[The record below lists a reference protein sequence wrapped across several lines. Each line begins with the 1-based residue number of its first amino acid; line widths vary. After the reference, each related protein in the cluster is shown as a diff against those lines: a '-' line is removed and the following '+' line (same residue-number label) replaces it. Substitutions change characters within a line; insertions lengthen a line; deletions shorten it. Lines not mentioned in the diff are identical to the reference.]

1 MQTVAVGTALI
12 DRAGKTG
19 YVAEIR
25 QGSANTF
32 VLSGGMKPVNVEYI
46 CCFDNHVSELPDG
59 IAAPFIASA
68 QIANIPAISAEE
80 TATMLAS
87 ARRAMADR
95 RDAAQREQAEAR
107 RARDEFV
114 ANAATRIP
122 AWAKAVLV
130 GELIENKSDTMSDYF
145 HSTTART
152 VILAF
157 SRHTRDLFS
166 EMREAARNFGETA
179 FLADASDAAE
189 HREKW
194 SMGAGY
200 YLKAGSR
207 HECGWRVK
215 KVKLPTDT
223 PALGI
228 PTGEWA
234 VPVPAP
240 APMFNAQATSA
251 PGAGLRI
258 EEHVHTKKGF
268 PIFIC
273 IMSDRVERAEFDRL
287 RDLAASTGGWY
298 SRPWGKTPGGFA
310 FKDRA
315 AAEAFSNPTEPIHA
329 AGSVD
334 LAAATPAPTPKAS
347 RGGAAIAEKLRT
359 IAEGMSKDIGD
370 KFRDRLTN
378 TPKRQREAASARLD
392 GYQLQRAQ
400 VGLRKLADLH
410 EAGTAPKALGH
421 VTNKKIALELAR
433 AEIDRSQ
440 GGYYD
445 AGHETGRPADKGE
458 AAQQFWALIAET
470 AAADREAEKN
480 RRMIE
485 DLRFTKIPGFF
496 PTPEVI
502 VDQMV
507 IEARL
512 PEGPC
517 LILEP
522 EAGSGA
528 ICDGVKRASPSATV
542 EAYEV
547 NGRLRHVLQ
556 VKGVNLVGSD
566 FMQAVPE
573 PRYDRVLMNPPFE
586 NSQDI
591 EHVRHAFKFL
601 KPGGRLIAIMS
612 PGPFFRQ
619 DRRATEFREWLRQL
633 GGEQE
638 KLPDGAFK
646 ESGTGVGTV
655 LVTIDAEG

>member
-1 MQTVAVGTALI
+1 MQTVTVGTALI
-12 DRAGKTG
+12 DRSGKTG
-19 YVAEIR
+19 YIAEIR
-25 QGSANTF
+25 QAPGTTF

-68 QIANIPAISAEE
+68 KIANIPDLSTEE
-80 TATMLAS
+80 TAAMLAD

-95 RDAAQREQAEAR
+95 RDAAQREQAEVR

-114 ANAATRIP
+114 ANAASKIP
-122 AWAKAVLV
+122 TWAKAVLV
-130 GELIENKSDTMSDYF
+130 AELIENKSDTMSDYF
-145 HSTTART
+145 HSTATRA
-152 VILAF
+152 VVLAF
-157 SRHTRDLFS
+157 SPHTRDLFQ
-166 EMREAARNFGETA
+166 EMRAAARNFADTA
-179 FLADASDAAE
+179 FLADAPASAE

-200 YLKAGSR
+200 YLKDGSR
-207 HECGWRVK
+207 HECGWRVS
-215 KVKLPTDT
+215 KVKLRTDN
-223 PALGI
+223 PALSI
-228 PTGEWA
+228 PSAEWA
-234 VPVPAP
+234 IPATEITSTAESTSVPIA
-240 APMFNAQATSA
+240 
-251 PGAGLRI
+251 GAGLRI

-273 IMSDRVERAEFDRL
+273 IMPERVERAEFDRL
-287 RDLAASTGGWY
+287 RDLASSMGGWY
-298 SRPWGKTPGGFA
+298 SRPWGGTPGGFA
-310 FKDRA
+310 FKERA
-315 AAEAFSNPTEPIHA
+315 AAEGFANPGEPIEA
-329 AGSVD
+329 AEPVGSAEVT
-334 LAAATPAPTPKAS
+334 AAPAQKSS
-347 RGGAAIAEKLRT
+347 RGGAAVAAKLRT
-359 IAEGMSKDIGD
+359 IAEGMSKDIAD

-400 VGLRKLADLH
+400 VGLRKLAELH
-410 EAGTAPKALGH
+410 EVGAVPTVLAH
-421 VTNKKIALELAR
+421 VTSKKTALELAR
-433 AEIDRSQ
+433 GEIDRSR

-445 AGHETGRPADKGE
+445 AGHETGHPADKGE

-507 IEARL
+507 IEACL
-512 PEGPC
+512 PEEPC

-528 ICDGVKRASPSATV
+528 ICDGLKRAAPLAIV

-619 DRRATEFREWLRQL
+619 DRRATEFREWLRLL
-633 GGEQE
+633 GGEQQ

>member
-1 MQTVAVGTALI
+1 
-12 DRAGKTG
+12 
-19 YVAEIR
+19 
-25 QGSANTF
+25 
-32 VLSGGMKPVNVEYI
+32 
-46 CCFDNHVSELPDG
+46 
-59 IAAPFIASA
+59 
-68 QIANIPAISAEE
+68 
-80 TATMLAS
+80 
-87 ARRAMADR
+87 
-95 RDAAQREQAEAR
+95 
-107 RARDEFV
+107 
-114 ANAATRIP
+114 
-122 AWAKAVLV
+122 
-130 GELIENKSDTMSDYF
+130 
-145 HSTTART
+145 
-152 VILAF
+152 
-157 SRHTRDLFS
+157 
-166 EMREAARNFGETA
+166 MREAARNCADTA
-179 FLADASDAAE
+179 VLADAPDSAE

-200 YLKAGSR
+200 YLKDGSR
-207 HECGWRVK
+207 HACGWRVN
-215 KVKLPTDT
+215 KVKLATDN
-223 PALGI
+223 PALSI

-234 VPVPAP
+234 VPAAP
-240 APMFNAQATSA
+240 FALPVETQSVSM

-258 EEHVHTKKGF
+258 EEHIHTKKGF

-273 IMSDRVERAEFDRL
+273 ILPDRVERAEFDRL
-287 RDLAASTGGWY
+287 RDLAVSMAGWY
-298 SRPWGKTPGGFA
+298 SRPWGGTPGGFA

-315 AAEAFSNPTEPIHA
+315 AAEAFANPGAPAPAVEP
-329 AGSVD
+329 
-334 LAAATPAPTPKAS
+334 AATDEPTSAPEPKPS
-347 RGGAAIAEKLRT
+347 RGGAAIAAKLRT
-359 IAEGMSKDIGD
+359 IAEGMTKDIAD
-370 KFRDRLTN
+370 KFRDRLAN
-378 TPKRQREAASARLD
+378 TPKRQREAASARID

-400 VGLRKLADLH
+400 AGLLKLAELH
-410 EAGTAPKALGH
+410 DTGAVPTALVH
-421 VTNKKIALELAR
+421 VTSKKIALELAR

-445 AGHETGRPADKGE
+445 AGHETGRPADKGD

-507 IEARL
+507 IEACL

-528 ICDGVKRASPSATV
+528 ICDGVRRAAPHAVV
-542 EAYEV
+542 EAFEV
-547 NGRLRHVLQ
+547 NGRLRHVLEL
-556 VKGVNLVGSD
+556 KGINLIGSD
-566 FMQAVPE
+566 FTQAVPE

-619 DRRATEFREWLRQL
+619 DRRATEFREWLRLL
-633 GGEQE
+633 GGAHE